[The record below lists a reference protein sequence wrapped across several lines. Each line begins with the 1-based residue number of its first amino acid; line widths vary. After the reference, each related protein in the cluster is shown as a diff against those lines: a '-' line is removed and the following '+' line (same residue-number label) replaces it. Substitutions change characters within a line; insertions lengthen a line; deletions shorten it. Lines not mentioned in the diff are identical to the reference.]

1 MSKIR
6 NVSSNREFDNLSE
19 SITKRN
25 YSANI
30 LAKTTQRKFKI
41 KNIDPT
47 NNRETN
53 KNRDNSK
60 NNIIWENSEEISKN
74 TLKPNNLEKFLFLN
88 QQLRDNDNKKK
99 NSSTIRKITSAEPNI
114 LKTKLSQKMVKILN
128 GNNHINSAS
137 SINNN
142 NIQSSRLNMNYNLMN
157 LQLNNKYQGL
167 NTLKK
172 NPFINNNK
180 NKSNNYNSNL
190 IGGNN
195 IFFNNKNNMTYN
207 TKIPPIIFS
216 KINDQNTE
224 FKKKFK
230 QNIALTK
237 TVLKLY
243 NEYYLKLLQNSRDSM
258 EDFHLIE
265 EKFNNKDDQ
274 SIFALFDGHG
284 GIDIAQKLKNEM
296 ANKFIKLLS
305 KQNDFLSID
314 VIIKNLFLSLDE
326 EIIEQFKENLEFESS
341 NFKSLGSTCT
351 FLYLLKEGK
360 DRVFYCSNIGDT
372 KGLLITKS
380 NSIKITYD
388 HKPSDESENKRV
400 KNNGG
405 VIFGGRIFGQ
415 FSLTRAFGNIPL
427 KKWVIAEPYIK
438 KHVLTEND
446 RFIVLASDGIW
457 DVISDEECY
466 EISMRHTQAK
476 SFCEDLV
483 NIAISRWSKDN
494 ISCIIVKVGT

>member
-6 NVSSNREFDNLSE
+6 HLSSNREFDNLSE
-19 SITKRN
+19 SISKRN

-30 LAKTTQRKFKI
+30 LAKTTHRKFKI
-41 KNIDPT
+41 KNIDSSS
-47 NNRETN
+47 NREGY

-60 NNIIWENSEEISKN
+60 NNIIWENSEELSKN

-88 QQLRDNDNKKK
+88 QQLKENDNKKK
-99 NSSTIRKITSAEPNI
+99 NSSTMRKITSAEPNI

-137 SINNN
+137 STSNNN
-142 NIQSSRLNMNYNLMN
+142 PNKININYNLMN
-157 LQLNNKYQGL
+157 LQLNNRFQGL
-167 NTLKK
+167 NSLKK
-172 NPFINNNK
+172 NPFLNNNK

-190 IGGNN
+190 IGTGANN

-207 TKIPPIIFS
+207 TKIPPIIIS
-216 KINDQNTE
+216 KINDQNLE

-237 TVLKLY
+237 NVFKLY
-243 NEYYLKLLQNSRDSM
+243 NEYYLKLLQNSRDNM

-265 EKFNNKDDQ
+265 EKFNNKEDQ
-274 SIFALFDGHG
+274 AIFALFDGHG

-296 ANKFIKLLS
+296 SQKFKKLLA
-305 KQNDFLSID
+305 KQNDFLSTD
-314 VIIKNLFLSLDE
+314 VILKNLFISLDE
-326 EIIEQFKENLEFESS
+326 EIIEQFKENIEFESS

-351 FLYLLKEGK
+351 FLYMLKEGK
-360 DRVFYCSNIGDT
+360 DRVFYCANLGDT
-372 KGLLITKS
+372 KGLLLTKS

-388 HKPSDESENKRV
+388 HKPSDESENKRI

-427 KKWVIAEPYIK
+427 KKWVIAEPYIRRQ
-438 KHVLTEND
+438 VLNEND

-457 DVISDEECY
+457 DVITDEECY
-466 EISMRHTQAK
+466 EISMRHNQSK